1 MDIIAGIR
9 DILISIYLLAG
20 IVLVLA
26 VVVFIVLLYKVTKA
40 LLSTVT
46 RTAENFEKISASAV
60 EHNSK
65 PLEEGVSL
73 GSVAGNMFGFA
84 SGFIAGM
91 RGRKA
96 SKEDSDAAN
105 RLRRWIPFL

>member
-9 DILISIYLLAG
+9 DILISIYLLVG

-26 VVVFIVLLYKVTKA
+26 MVVFMFLLYKVTKD
-40 LLSTVT
+40 LLRTAT
-46 RTAENFEKISASAV
+46 RTTANFEKISASAV
-60 EHNSK
+60 EHISK

-84 SGFIAGM
+84 AGFIAGM

-96 SKEDSDAAN
+96 NKEDSDTVN